1 MTVAVCIRCGA
12 MKFGAWTECK
22 TCGYEPKTCID
33 RAKSLI
39 AADHYFPHEY
49 LKGAASRLRQGYP
62 LIFSDEQ
69 IKTIAFDIEKQDYFT
84 LHFDFE
90 NGTIPCVK
98 CGESFRPNPE
108 TENVVCPA
116 CCVKS

>member
-1 MTVAVCIRCGA
+1 
-12 MKFGAWTECK
+12 MKFGAWRGCK
-22 TCGYEPKTCID
+22 TCGYEPKTSID

-39 AADHYFPHEY
+39 ASDHYFSHEY
-49 LKGAASRLRQGYP
+49 LEGAASGLKQGRP

-69 IKTIAFDIEKQDYFT
+69 IKTLTSSIEKQDYFA

-98 CGESFRPNPE
+98 CRETFRPNPE
-108 TENVVCPA
+108 TEDIVCPI
-116 CCVKS
+116 CSVKC

>member
-12 MKFGAWTECK
+12 MKFGAWTEGK

-90 NGTIPCVK
+90 NGTIPCIK
-98 CGESFRPNPE
+98 CGETFRPNPE
-108 TENVVCPA
+108 TEDVVCPA
-116 CCVKS
+116 CSVKC